1 MNRTDRLM
9 AIILLLRSCKK
20 LTARQLAKTFE
31 VSIRTIYRDIDS
43 LCQTP
48 TCPLQWS
55 WDQRAATVF
64 CKPIPYPRDV
74 HPR

>member
-9 AIILLLRSCKK
+9 AIILLLRSRKK
-20 LTARQLAKTFE
+20 LTARQLAETFE
-31 VSIRTIYRDIDS
+31 VSIRVVYRDIDS

-55 WDQRAATVF
+55 WDQRAATAF
-64 CKPIPYPRDV
+64 LRPISHHR
-74 HPR
+74 